1 MPEENKIQENF
12 YTKNLL
18 HFYNVPLI
26 HDKLKNFQKN
36 RSVEEQSMYL
46 KNILKLSDED
56 NENYLE
62 ELKNYEYEVI
72 VETLYRTFEKD
83 KYSISLEKFKELAV
97 YLIEDSRNESNISN
111 ETLWSFINDKF
122 KEKYN
127 KINEKKLNI
136 YKIFMKRTEI
146 INIIREL
153 TEKTTREQLY
163 INNDIDDNII
173 KDTIEKHLKK
183 KFKIKIYDNELKEIN
198 EILFQ
203 EQEQEQE
210 QQDTQRVTDY
220 PNLFNFIKE
229 TVKMFHEKNSA
240 SE

>member
-1 MPEENKIQENF
+1 MSEENKIQENF

-72 VETLYRTFEKD
+72 VETLYRTFSKD

-97 YLIEDSRNESNISN
+97 YLIEDSINESNISIENISSLIMNKLKAGIRTTPIIKHVYKRITNKKPEIIKIIN
-111 ETLWSFINDKF
+111 ELTKMNENYLYTIDNSN
-122 KEKYN
+122 N
-127 KINEKKLNI
+127 KIIRDDVIQGTIDKYLSDQV
-136 YKIFMKRTEI
+136 KIDHY
-146 INIIREL
+146 NQEL
-153 TEKTTREQLY
+153 SALS
-163 INNDIDDNII
+163 
-173 KDTIEKHLKK
+173 
-183 KFKIKIYDNELKEIN
+183 
-198 EILFQ
+198 EILGQ
-203 EQEQEQE
+203 
-210 QQDTQRVTDY
+210 QQDTQQNLPHEID
-220 PNLFNFIKE
+220 NLFKFIKK
-229 TVKMFHEKNSA
+229 TIMIIRDPISTT
-240 SE
+240 

>member
-1 MPEENKIQENF
+1 MSEENKIQENF

-72 VETLYRTFEKD
+72 VETLYRTFAKD

-97 YLIEDSRNESNISN
+97 YLIEDSIKPITSQ
-111 ETLWSFINDKF
+111 D
-122 KEKYN
+122 
-127 KINEKKLNI
+127 
-136 YKIFMKRTEI
+136 EI
-146 INIIREL
+146 
-153 TEKTTREQLY
+153 
-163 INNDIDDNII
+163 
-173 KDTIEKHLKK
+173 
-183 KFKIKIYDNELKEIN
+183 DNELTFEGVMNDEGMITLTLTRDVN
-198 EILFQ
+198 EGETIIGIDSKKNKGKKNTL
-203 EQEQEQE
+203 EQ
-210 QQDTQRVTDY
+210 
-220 PNLFNFIKE
+220 NFKAGTTIK
-229 TVKMFHEKNSA
+229 F
-240 SE
+240 

>member
-1 MPEENKIQENF
+1 MAEKNKIEENF

-72 VETLYRTFEKD
+72 VETLYRTFAKD

-97 YLIEDSRNESNISN
+97 YLIEDSINEANTSY
-111 ETLWSFINDKF
+111 ETLWSLINDKI
-122 KEKYN
+122 KKQYN
-127 KINEKKLNI
+127 KINKKKLDF
-136 YKIFMKRTEI
+136 YKKYINSAGIIKI
-146 INIIREL
+146 INEL
-153 TEKTTREQLY
+153 TGMNKNDLY
-163 INNDIDDNII
+163 INNDINDTII
-173 KDTIEKHLKK
+173 KDTIEKYLD
-183 KFKIKIYDNELKEIN
+183 KFKIKFYDNELKEIN
-198 EILFQ
+198 KILF
-203 EQEQEQE
+203 QEQE

-229 TVKMFHEKNSA
+229 TVKMIHEKNSA

>member
-1 MPEENKIQENF
+1 MAEKNKIEENF

-72 VETLYRTFEKD
+72 VETLYRTFAKD

-97 YLIEDSRNESNISN
+97 YLIEDSINEANTSY
-111 ETLWSFINDKF
+111 ETLWSLINDKI
-122 KEKYN
+122 KKQYN
-127 KINEKKLNI
+127 KINEKKLDF
-136 YKIFMKRTEI
+136 YKKYINSAGIIKI
-146 INIIREL
+146 INEL
-153 TEKTTREQLY
+153 TGMNKNDLY
-163 INNDIDDNII
+163 INNDINDTII
-173 KDTIEKHLKK
+173 KDTIEKYLD
-183 KFKIKIYDNELKEIN
+183 KFKIKFYDNELKEIN
-198 EILFQ
+198 KILFQ

-229 TVKMFHEKNSA
+229 TVKMIHEKNSA

>member
-1 MPEENKIQENF
+1 MSEENKIQENF

-72 VETLYRTFEKD
+72 VETLYRTFAKD

-97 YLIEDSRNESNISN
+97 YLIEDSINEANTSNESIGSLIMKNIN
-111 ETLWSFINDKF
+111 EQ
-122 KEKYN
+122 YN
-127 KINEKKLNI
+127 KFNEKKLNI
-136 YKIFMKRTEI
+136 YKTFMKRKKI

-153 TEKTTREQLY
+153 TEKTREQLY

-173 KDTIEKHLKK
+173 KDTIEKHLKN

-203 EQEQEQE
+203 EQEQ
-210 QQDTQRVTDY
+210 QDTQHVTDY

-229 TVKMFHEKNSA
+229 TVKMFHEKNSTT
-240 SE
+240 

>member
-1 MPEENKIQENF
+1 MAEKNKIEENF

-72 VETLYRTFEKD
+72 VETLYRTFAKD

-97 YLIEDSRNESNISN
+97 YLIEDSINEANTSY
-111 ETLWSFINDKF
+111 ETLWSLINDKI
-122 KEKYN
+122 KKQYN
-127 KINEKKLNI
+127 KINEKKLDF
-136 YKIFMKRTEI
+136 YKKYINSAGIIKI
-146 INIIREL
+146 INEL
-153 TEKTTREQLY
+153 TGMNKNDLY
-163 INNDIDDNII
+163 INNDINDTII
-173 KDTIEKHLKK
+173 KDTIEKYLD
-183 KFKIKIYDNELKEIN
+183 KFKIKFYDNELKEIN
-198 EILFQ
+198 KILF
-203 EQEQEQE
+203 QEQEQE

-229 TVKMFHEKNSA
+229 TVKMIHEKNSA